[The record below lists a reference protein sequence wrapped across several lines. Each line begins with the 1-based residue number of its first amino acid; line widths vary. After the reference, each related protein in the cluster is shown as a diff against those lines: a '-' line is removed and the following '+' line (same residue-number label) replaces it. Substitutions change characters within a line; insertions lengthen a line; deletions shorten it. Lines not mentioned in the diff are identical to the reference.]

1 MDNMFELGPGNV
13 IRDAW
18 IIWVVWWVVAATRVN
33 QMKRREPVHEWVLR
47 WILIIA
53 AFELLFRRGLYLG
66 VLDRRFVP
74 HSQAILEAGA
84 VITCIGLAFSIWARQ
99 HIGRYWSGSVSIRA
113 DHQLIRT
120 GPYSRIRHP
129 IYTGILVGLAGTLLA
144 DGHYAAIVG
153 FLIMLALLSWKA
165 LREENLLKDE
175 FGPAFEEHK
184 RMTGFFLP
192 RLSRSVSP
200 SAPNVSPS

>member
-1 MDNMFELGPGNV
+1 MFDWNPGNI
-13 IRDAW
+13 IRTAWVVW
-18 IIWVVWWVVAATRVN
+18 IIWWLVAATRVN
-33 QMKRREPVHEWVLR
+33 RMKRREPVPEWVLR
-47 WILIIA
+47 WILMIA
-53 AFELLFRRGLYLG
+53 AFELLFQPGSYLG
-66 VLDRRFVP
+66 ILNHRFVP
-74 HSQAILEAGA
+74 HSQRILELGA
-84 VITCIGLAFSIWARQ
+84 AITCIGLAFSIWARQ

-144 DGHYAAIVG
+144 DGHYAAILA
-153 FLIMLALLSWKA
+153 FLIVLGGLSWKA
-165 LREENLLKDE
+165 LREENLLKSE

-192 RLSRSVSP
+192 RLSRPVSP
-200 SAPNVSPS
+200 SAPSASQS

>member
-1 MDNMFELGPGNV
+1 
-13 IRDAW
+13 
-18 IIWVVWWVVAATRVN
+18 
-33 QMKRREPVHEWVLR
+33 MKRREPVHEWVLR
-47 WILIIA
+47 WILMIA
-53 AFELLFRRGLYLG
+53 AFELLFQPGSYLG
-66 VLDRRFVP
+66 ILNHRFVP
-74 HSQAILEAGA
+74 HSQRILELGA
-84 VITCIGLAFSIWARQ
+84 AITCIGLAFSIWARQ

-144 DGHYAAIVG
+144 DGHYSAILA
-153 FLIMLALLSWKA
+153 FLIVLGGLSWKA
-165 LREENLLKDE
+165 LREENLLKSE

-192 RLSRSVSP
+192 RLSRAASP
-200 SAPNVSPS
+200 EAPNASPM

>member
-1 MDNMFELGPGNV
+1 MFDWNPGNI
-13 IRDAW
+13 IRTAWVVW
-18 IIWVVWWVVAATRVN
+18 IIWWLVAATRVN
-33 QMKRREPVHEWVLR
+33 RMKRREPVHEWVLR
-47 WILIIA
+47 WILMIA
-53 AFELLFRRGLYLG
+53 AFELLFQPGSYLG
-66 VLDRRFVP
+66 ILNHRFAP
-74 HSQAILEAGA
+74 HSQRILELGA
-84 VITCIGLAFSIWARQ
+84 AITCIGLAFSIWARQ

-144 DGHYAAIVG
+144 DGHYAAILA
-153 FLIMLALLSWKA
+153 FLIVLGGLSWKA
-165 LREENLLKDE
+165 LREENLLKSE

-192 RLSRSVSP
+192 RLSRAASP
-200 SAPNVSPS
+200 EAPNASPM